1 MAVHG
6 WLILELSNDSEFWI
20 GIYAL
25 LLGIGQF
32 FFSSLAGTL
41 TDRFQRRNLLII
53 EGTISTSIALLMT
66 VTIYLEVLDLWMAL
80 AVALVIGC
88 LRATRFT
95 VINRFIY
102 DIVGPQRLV
111 NGVSLWRVSTTPM
124 MIGGAMLA
132 GALIEWA
139 GIWACLLY
147 TSDAADE

>member
-1 MAVHG
+1 MTVRMAVHG

-66 VTIYLEVLDLWMAL
+66 VTIKVYGHL
-80 AVALVIGC
+80 
-88 LRATRFT
+88 
-95 VINRFIY
+95 
-102 DIVGPQRLV
+102 
-111 NGVSLWRVSTTPM
+111 SL
-124 MIGGAMLA
+124 LN
-132 GALIEWA
+132 
-139 GIWACLLY
+139 
-147 TSDAADE
+147 